1 MKNAVKIL
9 IAVLVIIIC
18 FNIVIRIKIRNID
31 ITGNNNVSDTEIVTS
46 LFDSDADRISL
57 VFFLKNKFGPKKD
70 ILLVDSYDIKWL
82 TPFSIV
88 VTVKE
93 NPPIAF
99 IKRDIKN
106 VYFDKDGVINELTEE
121 RKPGIMEVI
130 GVSFKNYEKGSR
142 LEISNAKT
150 LKAILNITSFIKEQ
164 NLKAELL
171 EIRQEEEF
179 YIYMGNIIINM
190 GNTDNME
197 TKLLRLNDI
206 YPNISHLKGT
216 LDLSNAKEN
225 MLDEQYIF
233 KKAN

>member
-18 FNIVIRIKIRNID
+18 FNIIIRIKIRNID

-46 LFDSDADRISL
+46 LFDSDVDRMSL

-88 VTVKE
+88 VTVRE

-142 LEISNAKT
+142 LEISNTKT

>member
-1 MKNAVKIL
+1 MRSAIKIL
-9 IAVLVIIIC
+9 IVVLIVIIC
-18 FNIVIRIKIRNID
+18 FNIIINIKIKNID
-31 ITGNNNVSDTEIVTS
+31 IVGNDNVSDTEIVTS
-46 LFDSDADRISL
+46 LFDSDLDRISL
-57 VFFLKNKFGPKKD
+57 VFFIKSKFGKKKD
-70 ILLVDSYDIKWL
+70 ILLVDTYDIKWF

-106 VYFDKDGVINELTEE
+106 VYFDKNGVINEMTEE
-121 RKPGIMEVI
+121 RKPGMVEIM
-130 GVSFKNYEKGSR
+130 GVSFRNYEKGSKI
-142 LEISNAKT
+142 EISNAKT
-150 LKAILNITSFIKEQ
+150 LKAILNITSFLKEQ
-164 NLKAELL
+164 NLSAELL
-171 EIRQEEEF
+171 EINKEEEF
-179 YIYMGNIIINM
+179 YIYMGDIIVYM

-216 LDLSNAKEN
+216 LDLSNAREN

>member
-1 MKNAVKIL
+1 MKNVVKIL

-18 FNIVIRIKIRNID
+18 FNIIIRIKIRNID

>member
-1 MKNAVKIL
+1 MKNVVKIL

-18 FNIVIRIKIRNID
+18 FNIIIRIKIRNID

-142 LEISNAKT
+142 LEISNEKT

>member
-1 MKNAVKIL
+1 MKNAIKIL
-9 IAVLVIIIC
+9 IALLVVIIC
-18 FNIVIRIKIRNID
+18 FNIIINVKIRNID
-31 ITGNNNVSDTEIVTS
+31 IVGNNNVSDTEIVTS
-46 LFDSDADRISL
+46 LFDSDVDRISL
-57 VFFLKNKFGPKKD
+57 VFFIKSKFEKKKD
-70 ILLVDSYDIKWL
+70 ILLVDSYDIKWI
-82 TPFSIV
+82 TPFNIV

-106 VYFDKDGVINELTEE
+106 VYFDKNGVINEMTEE
-121 RKPGIMEVI
+121 RKPGIIEVI
-130 GVSFKNYEKGSR
+130 GVSFKNYEKGSKI
-142 LEISNAKT
+142 EISNAKT
-150 LKAILNITSFIKEQ
+150 LKAILNITSFLKEQ
-164 NLKAELL
+164 HLSAELL

-179 YIYMGNIIINM
+179 YIYIDNIVVYMGNI
-190 GNTDNME
+190 DNME

-216 LDLSNAKEN
+216 LDLSNAREN

>member
-1 MKNAVKIL
+1 MKNAIKIL
-9 IAVLVIIIC
+9 IALLIVIFGFNIII
-18 FNIVIRIKIRNID
+18 NIKIKNID
-31 ITGNNNVSDTEIVTS
+31 IVGNNNVSDTEIVTS
-46 LFDSDADRISL
+46 LFDSDVDRISL
-57 VFFLKNKFGPKKD
+57 VFFIKSKFGKKKD

-88 VTVKE
+88 VTVDE

-106 VYFDKDGVINELTEE
+106 VYFDKNGVINEMTEE
-121 RKPGIMEVI
+121 RKPGIVEVI
-130 GVSFKNYEKGSR
+130 GVSFKNYEKGSKI
-142 LEISNAKT
+142 EISNAKT
-150 LKAILNITSFIKEQ
+150 LKAILNITSFLKEQ
-164 NLKAELL
+164 NLNAELL
-171 EIRQEEEF
+171 EINKEEEF
-179 YIYMGNIIINM
+179 YIYIGNIIVYL

-216 LDLSNAKEN
+216 LDLSNAREN

>member
-1 MKNAVKIL
+1 MKNAIKIL
-9 IAVLVIIIC
+9 IALLVVIIC
-18 FNIVIRIKIRNID
+18 FNIIINVKIRNID
-31 ITGNNNVSDTEIVTS
+31 IVGNNNVSDTEIVTS
-46 LFDSDADRISL
+46 LFDSDVDRISL
-57 VFFLKNKFGPKKD
+57 VFFIKSKFGKKKD
-70 ILLVDSYDIKWL
+70 ILLVDSYDIKWI
-82 TPFSIV
+82 TPFNIV

-106 VYFDKDGVINELTEE
+106 VYFDKNGVINEMTEE
-121 RKPGIMEVI
+121 RKPDIIEVI
-130 GVSFKNYEKGSR
+130 GVSFKNYEKGSKI
-142 LEISNAKT
+142 EISNAKT
-150 LKAILNITSFIKEQ
+150 LKAILNITSFLKEQ
-164 NLKAELL
+164 NLSAELL

-179 YIYMGNIIINM
+179 YIYIDNIVVYMGNI
-190 GNTDNME
+190 DNME

-216 LDLSNAKEN
+216 LDLSNAREN

>member
-18 FNIVIRIKIRNID
+18 FNIIIRIKIRNID